1 MKDRCVSV
9 INRSTHT
16 GKGEGGGA
24 NSDRDRTIQKTAKG
38 IGERK
43 GQGELK
49 DG

>member
-1 MKDRCVSV
+1 MKDTCVSV

-16 GKGEGGGA
+16 GKGGA